1 MISNTGSQE
10 VFFEMAN
17 KKGKEQPLYVK
28 KIEDGIE
35 SYITGSDFSVNTM
48 VSELNKSDFVIDNY
62 ITPLLFI

>member
-1 MISNTGSQE
+1 MISNRFSS
-10 VFFEMAN
+10 VFEMKT
-17 KKGKEQPLYVK
+17 KKKEQPLYVK

-35 SYITGSDFSVNTM
+35 SYIGSDFSVNTM